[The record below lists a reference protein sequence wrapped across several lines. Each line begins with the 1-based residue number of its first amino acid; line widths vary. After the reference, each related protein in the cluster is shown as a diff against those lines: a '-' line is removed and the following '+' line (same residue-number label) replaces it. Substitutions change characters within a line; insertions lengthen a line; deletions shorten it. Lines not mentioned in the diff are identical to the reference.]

1 MLITEILDKWPQ
13 RTLTYVVYFF
23 QFPLYLL
30 PRCQVWK
37 SRLVLTTCRA
47 WVPLISRGSPL
58 MLAGPE
64 QRIWGWEAAGL
75 TGGLVAHPIIASKGL
90 FTDLCLLLFWV
101 LGHCFFFFSFL
112 ILFYFLKCHS
122 YFILHHYESLF
133 ICSEDYEGYTR
144 EAFQWKRQTRETSQ
158 GDSLKRRTSSQGR
171 SCMVYGSSCDSWYS
185 SDHQYGFQCNNKGVR
200 GMANKVIH

>member
-101 LGHCFFFFSFL
+101 LVHCFFFFFFNFVLLPKVSFL
-112 ILFYFLKCHS
+112 LYLTSLWILVYLQWRLWRLYKRGIPMEKTNKRNITRRLLETKDFKPGQE
-122 YFILHHYESLF
+122 LHGVWKQLWFMVLF
-133 ICSEDYEGYTR
+133 
-144 EAFQWKRQTRETSQ
+144 
-158 GDSLKRRTSSQGR
+158 R
-171 SCMVYGSSCDSWYS
+171 SPIWLPM
-185 SDHQYGFQCNNKGVR
+185 Q
-200 GMANKVIH
+200 